1 MLSNTTVYGL
11 RAMIHLANS
20 NQDQYISISK
30 MSEEL
35 KISFHFLT
43 KILQKLTQNKLL
55 VSYRGPK
62 GGVRLSKKPEDISI
76 YEIVIILETRPM
88 FTECILGIPGCED
101 DAPCP
106 LHEEWRPLRLQIEHQ
121 FRTTSL
127 AHLADKLEIFGKRLV

>member
-20 NQDQYISISK
+20 DQKQYISISK

-43 KILQKLTQNKLL
+43 KILQKLTQNNLL

-62 GGVRLSKKPEDISI
+62 GGVRLAKKPEDISI

-101 DAPCP
+101 EAPCP

>member
-11 RAMIHLANS
+11 RAMIHLAKS
-20 NQDQYISISK
+20 DPDTFIPISK

-43 KILQKLTQNKLL
+43 KILQKLTQQGLL
-55 VSYRGPK
+55 TSYRGPK
-62 GGVRLSKKPEDISI
+62 GGVKLKKTAEDISI
-76 YEIVIILETRPM
+76 YDIVIILETRPM

-101 DAPCP
+101 EAPCP
-106 LHEEWRPLRLQIEHQ
+106 LHEEWRPLRKKIEKQ
-121 FRTTSL
+121 FRSTSL